1 MQVLSCQ
8 ETRTIDWVQECF
20 ITTVFGVVTSVFSNM
35 QRSLSFAEL
44 FEGLRL
50 LLSFCYL
57 RVILRTLAF
66 LLRFVAFESSYTSKF
81 VS

>member
-1 MQVLSCQ
+1 MQELSCQ

-35 QRSLSFAEL
+35 QRSLSSAEL

-50 LLSFCYL
+50 LLSFYYL
-57 RVILRTLAF
+57 RVVLRTLAF
-66 LLRFVAFESSYTSKF
+66 LLRFFAFEFSCTSKF
-81 VS
+81 VG